1 MHSLL
6 LDVEEIVRCHR
17 MKAEEKEG
25 FMEDL
30 RNTFYGFKSSS
41 VLAWSLQDVIS
52 GVRVV
57 PPVIASLDSEIA
69 STASGSND
77 ILAPH
82 SGRRCQV
89 RAYIVMVN
97 DAIYLYKVYEV
108 RLPSWDVDLDATLAE
123 EHVLYCDSARAS
135 NKSTPL
141 TSHNPSWS
149 SELEN
154 EYCGEGHGRPY
165 NEHRNKGCTER
176 YVLSEL
182 SELNGSD
189 RSIEE
194 CIKRMFSAL
203 KPVLISR
210 QRGASGDSNS
220 ATQSGTGNKDMGH
233 VFDWDEIVLANQAI
247 VEPTTP
253 KDGILTEVA
262 IVGVDLVLQKHPAEK
277 SEDSTFSARIVEIN
291 NNPAMPAAEGKH
303 MSQLYRQHL
312 VDFVAST
319 MQLAM
324 YDNNRL
330 ASTGSAELLRGLKFD
345 KI

>member
-1 MHSLL
+1 
-6 LDVEEIVRCHR
+6 
-17 MKAEEKEG
+17 
-25 FMEDL
+25 MEDL

-57 PPVIASLDSEIA
+57 PPIIASLDG
-69 STASGSND
+69 SGGV
-77 ILAPH
+77 LTPQG
-82 SGRRCQV
+82 GRRCQV

-123 EHVLYCDSARAS
+123 EHALYSDAARAS
-135 NKSTPL
+135 NDNTPLL
-141 TSHNPSWS
+141 TSHQPSWS
-149 SELEN
+149 NELEN

-182 SELNGSD
+182 SELTGSD
-189 RSIEE
+189 RSIEV
-194 CIKRMFSAL
+194 CMKRMFSAL

-210 QRGASGDSNS
+210 QRGASTDSNS
-220 ATQSGTGNKDMGH
+220 ASQSGTSSKDMGH
-233 VFDWDEIVLANQAI
+233 VFDWDEIVRANQSV
-247 VEPTTP
+247 VEPTTT

-262 IVGVDLVLQKHPAEK
+262 IVGVDLVLQTHPAENN
-277 SEDSTFSARIVEIN
+277 ENDTFSARIVEIN

-330 ASTGSAELLRGLKFD
+330 ASASSAEQLRNLKFD